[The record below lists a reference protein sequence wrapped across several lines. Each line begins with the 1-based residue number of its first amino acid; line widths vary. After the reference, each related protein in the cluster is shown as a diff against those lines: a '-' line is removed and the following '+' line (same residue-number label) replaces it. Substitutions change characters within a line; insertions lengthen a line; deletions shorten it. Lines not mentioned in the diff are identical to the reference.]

1 MPLQSSHRVVVRLCR
16 YGDHASCSENA
27 GCKCKTCK
35 AKALHA
41 QLYPGEGAVPG
52 GTRQERGLDLAFRP
66 GSTDDLPSDARTLLG
81 CAKARPPDKRIKHQ
95 AFVHSYLYRF
105 CGAQAMVPRRR
116 TGFTT
121 SYWCA
126 RLCRVESLGLGMGMG
141 GRPCHQQ
148 RLIEVAV
155 PRL

>member
-1 MPLQSSHRVVVRLCR
+1 MERCTIIACRCNHRIAFVVRLCR

-41 QLYPGEGAVPG
+41 QLYPGEGGVTG

-81 CAKARPPDKRIKHQ
+81 CAKVRPPDKRIKPTRRLFIRTCTV
-95 AFVHSYLYRF
+95 FVE
-105 CGAQAMVPRRR
+105 PRRWSQGEER
-116 TGFTT
+116 ASLHHTGAHV
-121 SYWCA
+121 YA
-126 RLCRVESLGLGMGMG
+126 E
-141 GRPCHQQ
+141 
-148 RLIEVAV
+148 
-155 PRL
+155 